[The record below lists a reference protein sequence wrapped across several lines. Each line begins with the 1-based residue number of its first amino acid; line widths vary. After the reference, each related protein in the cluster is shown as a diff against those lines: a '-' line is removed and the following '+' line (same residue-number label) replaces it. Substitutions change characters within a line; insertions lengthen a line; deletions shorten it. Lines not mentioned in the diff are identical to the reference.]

1 MCFSDAEGHWPSA
14 SKASGFRL
22 QLIVEGAEG
31 ALNVVLLVAG
41 VGLVAIQRLLELW
54 YSRRNE
60 RRLFARGAV
69 EWGRGHYPVIVA
81 VHTLW
86 LASTLV
92 EGLQRGPEIPAW
104 WPLPLAAFLL
114 VQPLRYWAI
123 LSLGMN
129 WNTRVLVVP
138 GGKLVRRGP
147 YRYFPHPNYVVV
159 AVEVLTFPLI
169 FGAWITAIVF
179 SLLNAALLYIR
190 VKTENRALR
199 ELAG

>member
-1 MCFSDAEGHWPSA
+1 MNVA
-14 SKASGFRL
+14 L
-22 QLIVEGAEG
+22 LI
-31 ALNVVLLVAG
+31 AG
-41 VGLVAIQRLLELW
+41 VGLVGLQRLLELS

-60 RRLFARGAV
+60 RRLRARGAV
-69 EWGRGHYPVIVA
+69 ERGAGHYPLIVA

-86 LASTLV
+86 LVSTLV
-92 EGLQRGPEIPAW
+92 EGLLRGPEIPAW

-138 GGKLVRRGP
+138 GTKLVRSGP

-159 AVEVLTFPLI
+159 AVEILAFPLI
-169 FGAWITAIVF
+169 FGAWITAIIF
-179 SLLNAALLYIR
+179 SLLNAALLYMRI
-190 VKTENRALR
+190 KTENRALR

>member
-1 MCFSDAEGHWPSA
+1 LSVA
-14 SKASGFRL
+14 
-22 QLIVEGAEG
+22 
-31 ALNVVLLVAG
+31 LLVAA
-41 VGLVAIQRLLELW
+41 VGLVAIQRLLELL

-60 RRLFARGAV
+60 VRLRARGAV
-69 EWGRGHYPVIVA
+69 ERGSGHYPVMVA
-81 VHTLW
+81 VHALW
-86 LASTLV
+86 LVSTLI
-92 EGLQRGPEIPAW
+92 EGLLRGPEIPVW
-104 WPLPLAAFLL
+104 WPVPLAAFLL

-159 AVEVLTFPLI
+159 AVEVLSFPLI

-179 SLLNAALLYIR
+179 SLLNATLLYVRI
-190 VKTENRALR
+190 KTENRALR

>member
-1 MCFSDAEGHWPSA
+1 M
-14 SKASGFRL
+14 
-22 QLIVEGAEG
+22 
-31 ALNVVLLVAG
+31 
-41 VGLVAIQRLLELW
+41 LELL

-60 RRLFARGAV
+60 RRLRARGAV
-69 EWGRGHYPVIVA
+69 ERGRGHYPVIVGI
-81 VHTLW
+81 HTLW
-86 LASTLV
+86 LVSTLV
-92 EGLQRGPEIPAW
+92 EGLVRGPDPPSW

-138 GGKLVRRGP
+138 GGKLLRKGP
-147 YRYFPHPNYVVV
+147 YRYFSHPNYVVV

-169 FGAWITAIVF
+169 FGAWITAVAF
-179 SLLNAALLYIR
+179 SLLNATLLYVRIR
-190 VKTENRALR
+190 TENRALE

>member
-1 MCFSDAEGHWPSA
+1 MSVG
-14 SKASGFRL
+14 L
-22 QLIVEGAEG
+22 
-31 ALNVVLLVAG
+31 LLVG
-41 VGLVAIQRLLELW
+41 VGLVAMQRLLELL

-60 RRLFARGAV
+60 RKLRARGAV
-69 EWGRGHYPVIVA
+69 ERGRGHYPVMVA

-86 LASTLV
+86 LVSTLV
-92 EGLQRGPEIPAW
+92 EGLQRGPDIPAW
-104 WPLPLAAFLL
+104 WPVPLAAFLL

-129 WNTRVLVVP
+129 WNTRVLVIP

-147 YRYFPHPNYVVV
+147 YRYLPHPNYVVV

-179 SLLNAALLYIR
+179 SLLNATLLYVRI
-190 VKTENRALR
+190 KTENQALK

>member
-1 MCFSDAEGHWPSA
+1 M
-14 SKASGFRL
+14 
-22 QLIVEGAEG
+22 
-31 ALNVVLLVAG
+31 NVVLLVIG
-41 VGLVAIQRLLELW
+41 VMLVGVQRLLELAL
-54 YSRRNE
+54 SRRNE
-60 RRLFARGAV
+60 RRLRARGAV
-69 EWGRGHYPVIVA
+69 ERGSGHYPVIVA
-81 VHTLW
+81 IHSLW
-86 LASTLV
+86 LVSTLV
-92 EGLQRGPEIPAW
+92 EGLLRGPEPPVW

-123 LSLGMN
+123 LSLGEN

-169 FGAWITAIVF
+169 FGAWITAVVF
-179 SLLNAALLYIR
+179 SLLNAALLYVRIR
-190 VKTENRALR
+190 SENRALR